1 MSTHKENF
9 KHWFS
14 DTIESLY
21 ENENA
26 GFPILMLTFPLLERY
41 LRSKSQTYEK
51 SLKKPFYNE
60 LLNLFPT
67 LTDRTNAESFWEIYR
82 HGILHQATLS
92 QKKNHIDKIWISN
105 YKKDAI
111 FYEKNVFY
119 VNPVEFAKKVI
130 DIINNDFPNYE
141 ALEHSSHPLATKQII
156 IDGFNGT
163 CGYAQRMSLSV
174 RTQNTK

>member
-1 MSTHKENF
+1 
-9 KHWFS
+9 
-14 DTIESLY
+14 
-21 ENENA
+21 
-26 GFPILMLTFPLLERY
+26 MLTFPLLERY

-67 LTDRTNAESFWEIYR
+67 LTDRTNAESFWEVYR

-92 QKKNHIDKIWISN
+92 QKKNLINKMWLSN

-111 FYEKNVFY
+111 FYENNIFY
-119 VNPVEFAKKVI
+119 VNPVEFAKHVI
-130 DIINNDFPNYE
+130 NTINNDFSNYE
-141 ALEHSSHPLATKQII
+141 ALGHSRYPLATKQII

-163 CGYAQRMSLSV
+163 CGYAERIPLSV
-174 RTQNTK
+174 LMQNNKPFKR